1 MNRSVLARQM
11 FANGGQAVPNEYKGF
26 SMLPEEVQ
34 MKMDPAAAKKYKEG
48 GEIRAGISEELRR
61 DIDRVKA
68 QLIEERMQQQRQTE
82 NVNALRGIRNL
93 ARYDTPV
100 LGLDDVS
107 KALPANED
115 GFNPNNIYNIARFF
129 GENPGTTVSDY
140 NEFFQTNLDP
150 RDFSVLEEKAEPPAV
165 GMAMGGDPAMAQGV
179 GSMMPPPPDMPPA
192 PPPMEGGQA
201 IDPQVLE
208 GALATAEQEITNLDQ
223 AEDFETVMNTIRGD
237 EATVEERYEEL
248 AGVVGEEDAR
258 QTPESVLTLVQ
269 PAMVMG
275 AVDQGIGGLAQQEM
289 MEPVQGAMAQGI
301 MSNVAP
307 PPPPAAPMPPGGM
320 GGPPPVN
327 FKEGGLVRRGD
338 NQPVQMYANG
348 GETIADFRRALNIPP
363 PVNAFPVLSQATGPV
378 RVTPPPAPIP
388 PPAPARGDGSRLRE
402 LVEAQKDIYR
412 EYGLGDPAARAAELE
427 SQKDLTKAQMLFDI
441 AQTALTFAAPMQGE
455 RPGASA
461 AERLAM
467 AASAT
472 QLPQTIGARAQTLA
486 EQKRAA
492 AKEERALDLAALQ
505 SAETKLAAEVS
516 AADAI
521 ALAKAKPKTPKPMVL
536 LDKTG
541 TKVLGQFNI
550 NNSDDYARARI
561 MRDQNPGSRLS
572 DGGPQK
578 PNTVTIEG
586 QVIDITDMKSPQV
599 VFGDKK
605 RDTKTVNGQV
615 IDITDQNNVRVIFGT
630 PDVKTVTV
638 KGQVIDITKPETPKV
653 IFGEK
658 DPTIKIVE
666 GQIVDITDKANP
678 VVVFGDPKKDT
689 AMVNGQLIDYT
700 DSDNPKVIYGDKD
713 TKTVTVNGEVVD
725 ITDSQNPKVIFG
737 KPNVKTVTIDGQVV
751 DITDPDNVKTIFG
764 EKKRDIKIV
773 NGQLVEIPA
782 DGGAPVPIFGERTP
796 KTGTFEN
803 MILANGKSVIV
814 KKVGS
819 TLYDT
824 NGEVIDLAS
833 DTYKD
838 AVIVSKDTAFTASKT
853 ATKQARAQA
862 EIDRLDR
869 AEGDDRLSG
878 QLRGQDDVI
887 NTRVEALGGSLSPD
901 IEAVSFDALRAAR
914 QGVGFYNKIKQSISR
929 VGGALVPAFRDA
941 FADEVEAGN
950 FIDTVNVL
958 GRVALANSPRYAEG
972 EQTRLADLFPDTQKL
987 LANPENAV
995 RKLIGLKR
1003 VMRFEYRQNLNVLA
1017 ESTDSVLIRQA
1028 EQSNYAIQ
1036 SVLKMLDTIP
1046 DRGVLDD
1053 TAVDATIDALRRAR
1067 GQTE

>member
-26 SMLPEEVQ
+26 SKLPEEVQ
-34 MKMDPAAAKKYKEG
+34 MKMDPVAAKKYQEG

-68 QLIEERMQQQRQTE
+68 QLINEKMDQQRQME
-82 NVNALRGIRNL
+82 NITALQALRNK
-93 ARYDTPV
+93 ARYDVPL
-100 LGLDDVS
+100 LGLNDVS
-107 KALPANED
+107 RELPANEE
-115 GFNPNNIYNIARFF
+115 GFNPNNIYNILRFF
-129 GENPGTTVSDY
+129 DQNPEFDVSDY
-140 NEFFQTNLDP
+140 NEFFKTNLDP
-150 RDFSVLEEKAEPPAV
+150 RDFSVLEKEAEPPAV
-165 GMAMGGDPAMAQGV
+165 GMAMGGDPVMAQGV
-179 GSMMPPPPDMPPA
+179 GSMMPPPPAMPSAPA
-192 PPPMEGGQA
+192 GGGQA

-248 AGVVGEEDAR
+248 AGIVGEEDAR

-275 AVDQGIGGLAQQEM
+275 AVDQGIGDLAQQEM

-307 PPPPAAPMPPGGM
+307 PPPPAAPMPTGGM
-320 GGPPPVN
+320 GGPPPAN

-348 GETIADFRRALNIPP
+348 GETIADFRRSLNIPP

-378 RVTPPPAPIP
+378 RVTPPPAPA
-388 PPAPARGDGSRLRE
+388 PAPARGDGSRLRE

-441 AQTALTFAAPMQGE
+441 AQTALTFAGPMQGE

-472 QLPQTIGARAQTLA
+472 KLPQTIGARAQTLA

-505 SAETKLAAEVS
+505 SAETKLAAEVK
-516 AADAI
+516 AADEL
-521 ALAKAKPKTPKPMVL
+521 ALARAKPKTPKPMVL

-541 TKVLGQFNI
+541 TQVLGQFNI
-550 NNSDDYARARI
+550 NDSDDYARARV

-586 QVIDITDMKSPQV
+586 QVIDITDMKSPKV

-605 RDTKTVNGQV
+605 RDTKTVNGQIV
-615 IDITDQNNVRVIFGT
+615 DYTDPNNVKVIFGT

-658 DPTIKIVE
+658 DPNIKIVE

-751 DITDPDNVKTIFG
+751 DITDPDDVKTIFG
-764 EKKRDIKIV
+764 KKKRDIKIV
-773 NGQLVEIPA
+773 RGQLVEIPA

-824 NGEVIDLAS
+824 TGEIIDLAS

-853 ATKQARAQA
+853 ATKQARARA

-887 NTRVEALGGSLSPD
+887 NQRVEALGGSLSPD
-901 IEAVSFDALRAAR
+901 IEAVSFDALRNAR
-914 QGVGFYNKIKQSISR
+914 KGVGFYNKIKQSLSEF
-929 VGGALVPAFRDA
+929 GGALVPAFENA

-972 EQTRLADLFPDTQKL
+972 EQTRLANLFPDTQRL

-1036 SVLKMLDTIP
+1036 SVLKMLETIP

-1053 TAVDATIDALRRAR
+1053 ASVDATIDALRRAR
-1067 GQTE
+1067 GQTQ

>member
-26 SMLPEEVQ
+26 SKLPEAVQ
-34 MKMDPAAAKKYKEG
+34 MKMDPVAAKKYQEG
-48 GEIRAGISEELRR
+48 GSVESLQAEANRMGISLEEL
-61 DIDRVKA
+61 
-68 QLIEERMQQQRQTE
+68 LRMISG
-82 NVNALRGIRNL
+82 NALRENPRM
-93 ARYDTPV
+93 PV
-100 LGLDDVS
+100 AEQENISRFQPGEMNTIAVGGQIIDVT
-107 KALPANED
+107 
-115 GFNPNNIYNIARFF
+115 NPNNPQVVFGGPQQREMRSVGGQIIDVTNPNNPQVVF
-129 GENPGTTVSDY
+129 GEQENIS
-140 NEFFQTNLDP
+140 
-150 RDFSVLEEKAEPPAV
+150 EPPAV

-179 GSMMPPPPDMPPA
+179 GSMMPPPSAMPPA

-208 GALATAEQEITNLDQ
+208 GALATAEQEITNLDK

-289 MEPVQGAMAQGI
+289 AEPVQGAMAQGI
-301 MSNVAP
+301 MSTVEP
-307 PPPPAAPMPPGGM
+307 PQPAGGM

-327 FKEGGLVRRGD
+327 FNEGGLVRRGD

-348 GETIADFRRALNIPP
+348 GETIADFRRSLNIPP
-363 PVNAFPVLSQATGPV
+363 PVNAFPVLSQANAPV
-378 RVTPPPAPIP
+378 RVTPPA
-388 PPAPARGDGSRLRE
+388 PAPAPAPARVRGDGSRLRE
-402 LVEAQKDIYR
+402 LADAQKDIFR

-427 SQKDLTKAQMLFDI
+427 EQKNLTKAQMLFDI

-505 SAETKLAAEVS
+505 SAETKLAAEV
-516 AADAI
+516 AAEDAI

-550 NNSDDYARARI
+550 NDSTDYAAAKDLRAK
-561 MRDQNPGSRLS
+561 NPGSRLS
-572 DGGPQK
+572 GSGPEK

-586 QVIDITDMKSPQV
+586 QVIDITDMTSPKV
-599 VFGDKK
+599 IFGDKK
-605 RDTKTVNGQV
+605 RDTKTVNGQIV
-615 IDITDQNNVRVIFGT
+615 DYTDPKNVRVIFGT

-638 KGQVIDITKPETPKV
+638 KGQVIDITKPEAPKV

-658 DPTIKIVE
+658 DPNVRIVE

-725 ITDSQNPKVIFG
+725 ITDSQNPRVIFG
-737 KPNVKTVTIDGQVV
+737 KPNVKTVTIDGQIV
-751 DITDPDNVKTIFG
+751 DITNPDDVKTIFG

-773 NGQLVEIPA
+773 KGQLVEIPA

-824 NGEVIDLAS
+824 NGDVIDLAS

-862 EIDRLDR
+862 EIARLDR

-887 NTRVEALGGSLSPD
+887 NQRVEALGGSLSPD
-901 IEAVSFDALRAAR
+901 IEAVSFDALKNAR
-914 QGVGFYNKIKQSISR
+914 NGVGFYNKIKQSISEF
-929 VGGALVPAFRDA
+929 GGALVPAFENA

-972 EQTRLADLFPDTQKL
+972 EQTRLADLFPDTQRL

-1036 SVLKMLDTIP
+1036 SVLKMLETIP

-1053 TAVDATIDALRRAR
+1053 ASVDATIDALRRAR